1 MPDRVDR
8 LREAAQARHDGTLR
22 RATNALQRLAR
33 RGEAVTLPPRRRD
46 RGSVPVLAVP
56 PTPTPRGDHPAP
68 RHHRRPPGN
77 PALRRAGHHRFAAP
91 ATADLPGRDH
101 PTADREPGTPRPT
114 RPAPRRRASRSS
126 HQGTHVIVNDCVPG
140 VGARSRD
147 HGKAS
152 RPRVYVTQSDGCNE
166 TLNHPHV
173 GSRGVYTRLR
183 RDGRLTPMASV
194 RGRQCRRLLRGSRTR
209 QAGRTLAP
217 ATPPV
222 TLPPSAAGR
231 RPSR

>member
-1 MPDRVDR
+1 MPDRVER
-8 LREAAQARHDGTLR
+8 LREAAQARHDTTLR
-22 RATNALQRLAR
+22 RATNALQRLER
-33 RGEAVTLPPRRRD
+33 HGEAVTFRRVAETAGVSRSWLYRQPQLREEITRLRD
-46 RGSVPVLAVP
+46 
-56 PTPTPRGDHPAP
+56 TT
-68 RHHRRPPGN
+68 
-77 PALRRAGHHRFAAP
+77 AGR
-91 ATADLPGRDH
+91 
-101 PTADREPGTPRPT
+101 PGTLPSAERATTDSLRQQVRAYRDEIT
-114 RPAPRRRASRSS
+114 RLRTENQELRDQLARHLGAARAAAATTGTYRSS
-126 HQGTHVIVNDCVPG
+126 LVPG
-140 VGARSRD
+140 PAARSGD

-194 RGRQCRRLLRGSRTR
+194 RGRQCRRLLRRSRTR